1 MRTLLP
7 VFLAAAGLCGCA
19 APLDAP
25 LSPAFGQAVATMQ
38 AQVIPVAVSD
48 LPPESS
54 AARSVAAIGRYE
66 KGEVK
71 RLETQATSVI
81 GGYATTTT
89 GSPGK

>member
-1 MRTLLP
+1 MRTILP

-25 LSPAFGQAVATMQ
+25 LSPAFGEAVATMR
-38 AQVIPVAVSD
+38 AQVIPVAMSD
-48 LPPESS
+48 LPPETSG
-54 AARSVAAIGRYE
+54 ARGVAAIRRYE

-71 RLETQATSVI
+71 RLETQATSEI
-81 GGYATTTT
+81 GGNAATM